1 MELVNSRGYYQRM
14 KETMIELHELTGR
27 MIKVITTHKWFGR
40 EKYNCQLDLICDDTK
55 IGFKIQ
61 NKEIYILKAELESFE
76 KANGV
81 YYIRD
86 SLMEIAIIPK

>member
-1 MELVNSRGYYQRM
+1 M
-14 KETMIELHELTGR
+14 KEIIIELQELIGK
-27 MIKVITTHKWFGR
+27 MVKVITTHKWFGK
-40 EKYNCQLDLICDDTK
+40 EKYDCQLDIVCDDTK

-61 NKEIYILKAELESFE
+61 NKETYILKAELESFE
-76 KANGV
+76 KTDGV